1 MHQREPGPCPGVATR
16 QSRQSQ
22 RLPRGA
28 PDLRLQNLQPPGD
41 GRGARANEQMN
52 CSCAIT
58 YGIWDMGTWDSDSM
72 TAVAQCCDNSRPA
85 SSEASEACGPA
96 SFITHEPFYP
106 TKPADAKQHTR
117 PAAHD
122 ACFTAATPSAP
133 SGTPVATGGDAHDPT
148 TRYGPSPSRRRRC
161 QETAEAQ
168 TFGAVAAAYVLPH
181 AALHPG
187 RGLEVPFVWSRPFM
201 LQRSACS
208 AC

>member
-72 TAVAQCCDNSRPA
+72 TAVEHEPAPSVVTIQGRQAARHPRHAGPHRSSPTSPSIQQSLPMQNNTPGPQPTTPA
-85 SSEASEACGPA
+85 SPPLRPPRPPVRPLQPVV
-96 SFITHEPFYP
+96 TP
-106 TKPADAKQHTR
+106 TIPR
-117 PAAHD
+117 R
-122 ACFTAATPSAP
+122 
-133 SGTPVATGGDAHDPT
+133 GTVRH
-148 TRYGPSPSRRRRC
+148 RR
-161 QETAEAQ
+161 AV
-168 TFGAVAAAYVLPH
+168 VAARRQRRLK
-181 AALHPG
+181 
-187 RGLEVPFVWSRPFM
+187 
-201 LQRSACS
+201 RSAL
-208 AC
+208 